1 MEGFSKINGVK
12 DATLQ
17 ELNDLNIYDLIIDAR
32 SPREYAED
40 HIPGAVNM
48 PVVNNEEY
56 AEIGTLH
63 RTDTMAAYRI
73 GVQYSLVNM
82 ARHIG
87 EDIAPRF
94 SDRARILVY
103 CFRGGKRSKLWTDN
117 LETIGYRVHKLK
129 GGWKGYRRFVN
140 EQLASVPTKFQFNV
154 LTGSTGCGKTR
165 LLYALRDAGEQ
176 VLDLEE
182 IAAHRGSVLGALPD
196 GTKQPTQK
204 YFDSLLLKELVAFDP
219 ARPVWVEAESKK
231 IGNVQLPDALLETM
245 RKGTTYLV
253 EADMA
258 QRVLLW
264 REDYRHFEEDPAFM
278 IERLAYLRP
287 LIGGEEFKA
296 WEDLA
301 AEKRMPELFERL
313 MRKHYDPAYRRSV
326 LRNYPDID
334 KSLKLYL
341 DDLSPAG
348 LRAVAESLKTGE

>member
-1 MEGFSKINGVK
+1 MEGFSKINDAK

-17 ELNDLNIYDLIIDAR
+17 ELSGLKIYDLIIDAR

-56 AEIGTLH
+56 AEVGTMH
-63 RTDTMAAYRI
+63 RSNTMAAYQI
-73 GVQYSLVNM
+73 GVQYSLMNM
-82 ARHIG
+82 ARHLR
-87 EDIAPRF
+87 EDITPQF
-94 SDRARILVY
+94 PDKSRILVY
-103 CFRGGKRSKLWTDN
+103 CFRGGKRSKLWTDT

-140 EQLASVPTKFQFNV
+140 EQLASVPTKFHFNV

-176 VLDLEE
+176 VLDLED

-196 GTKQPTQK
+196 GTQQPTQK
-204 YFDSLLLKELVAFDP
+204 YFDSLLLKELDGLNP

-231 IGNVQLPDALLETM
+231 IGNVQLPDSLLETM
-245 RKGTTYLV
+245 RKGTTYQV

-287 LIGGEEFKA
+287 LLGGEEFKA
-296 WEDLA
+296 WKELA
-301 AEKRMPELFERL
+301 EQKRMPELFERL
-313 MRKHYDPAYRRSV
+313 MVVHYDPAYRRSV

-334 KSLKLYL
+334 KSPSLHLT
-341 DDLSPAG
+341 DLSPAG
-348 LRAVAESLKTGE
+348 LRAVAESLKTSG